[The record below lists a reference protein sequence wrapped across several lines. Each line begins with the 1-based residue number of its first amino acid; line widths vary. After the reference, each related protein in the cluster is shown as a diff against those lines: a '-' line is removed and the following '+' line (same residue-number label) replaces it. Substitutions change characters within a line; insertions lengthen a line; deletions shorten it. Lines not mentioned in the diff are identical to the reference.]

1 MKSNLPKILTEIW
14 DFFAK
19 ENITL
24 EVDMQTRIDCILKG
38 NQDTFHRPK
47 APIPFEI
54 YSKAHKELINNYI
67 LRLKPLFTSNA
78 NTDNIDSYIQTYI
91 YVFIYVFICIYFLL
105 SR

>member
-1 MKSNLPKILTEIW
+1 MKSNLPKILTEVW

-19 ENITL
+19 ENVTL

-54 YSKAHKELINNYI
+54 YSKAQKKLINNYI
-67 LRLKPLFTSNA
+67 IRLKPLITSNT
-78 NTDNIDSYIQTYI
+78 NNIESYIQTYI
-91 YVFIYVFICIYFLL
+91 NDIYYYFIFC
-105 SR
+105 